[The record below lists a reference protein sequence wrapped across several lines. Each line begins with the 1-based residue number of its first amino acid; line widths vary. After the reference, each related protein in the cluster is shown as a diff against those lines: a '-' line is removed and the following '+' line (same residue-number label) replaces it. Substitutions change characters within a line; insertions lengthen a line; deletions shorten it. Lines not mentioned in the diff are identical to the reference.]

1 MGSWIAA
8 DRRRLGGVTT
18 TRIGDS
24 GPRLYIAARAPRPGQ
39 TKTRLAA
46 GIGDVAAA
54 TLYAAFLR
62 DLGAR
67 FEGAP
72 FRLGW
77 YVTPTDAWSEIR
89 PLVGAGPATR
99 VRVQPEADWTDRQRH
114 LLRQASEEG
123 ERPVVLIASDS
134 PQLGRDQIA
143 QAFAH
148 LKDHDVVLGPT
159 HDGGYSLIGM
169 RGWHDVLGGIVMSGR
184 DVAEQIRDRARA
196 LRLRLATLAPT
207 FDVDVREDLALLRR
221 SLGPGHDLHATRST
235 MEQLGLLTAVNHG

>member
-1 MGSWIAA
+1 M
-8 DRRRLGGVTT
+8 TT
-18 TRIGDS
+18 TRIEDT

-39 TKTRLAA
+39 VKTRLAA
-46 GIGDVAAA
+46 GIGDDAAA
-54 TLYAAFLR
+54 ALYAAFLR

-67 FEGAP
+67 FESAP

-114 LLRQASEEG
+114 LLRRASEEG

-134 PQLGRDQIA
+134 PQLGLDQVTE
-143 QAFAH
+143 AFAH
-148 LKDHDVVLGPT
+148 LHDHDLVLGPT

-169 RGWHDVLGGIVMSGR
+169 RGWHDVLSGIVMSGR
-184 DVAEQIRDRARA
+184 DVADRIRQRART
-196 LRLRLATLAPT
+196 LRLRLATLAPI
-207 FDVDVREDLALLRR
+207 FDIDEREDLALLDRYMT
-221 SLGPGHDLHATRST
+221 PGHDLHATRSA
-235 MEQLGLLTAVNHG
+235 MERLGLVRAVQHV